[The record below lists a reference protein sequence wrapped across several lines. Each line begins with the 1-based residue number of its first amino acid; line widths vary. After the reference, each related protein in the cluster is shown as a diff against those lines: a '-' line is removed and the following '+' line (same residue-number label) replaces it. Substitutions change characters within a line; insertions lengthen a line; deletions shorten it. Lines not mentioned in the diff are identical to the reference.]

1 MKRIQLIG
9 IGLSLI
15 AMPLAAQDT
24 TRPRPPGPGPRAGMG
39 MHGPHGGDAMMGMMR
54 EMMGPMIRIMAYEP
68 GHLLAWKD
76 SLRLT
81 NDQITKLTAI
91 RDAARSAHDA
101 AAADAKTHMNAVSQ
115 AFQAAAPDT
124 NALRAHFNEAH
135 AGMGKAHWAM
145 LSAAARAKPVLTDA
159 QRQRV
164 DVWANEMQQHMQQQ
178 RTM

>member
-15 AMPLAAQDT
+15 ALPLAAQDT
-24 TRPRPPGPGPRAGMG
+24 TRPRPPGPGRAGMG
-39 MHGPHGGDAMMGMMR
+39 MHGPHGADGMTGMMH
-54 EMMGPMIRIMAYEP
+54 EMMGPMMRAMAYEP

-81 NDQITKLTAI
+81 NDQVTRLTAI
-91 RDAARSAHDA
+91 RDAAKAAHDA
-101 AAADAKTHMNAVSQ
+101 AAGGAKTHMNAVSQ

-135 AGMGKAHWAM
+135 AAMGKAHGAM
-145 LSAAARAKPVLTDA
+145 LSAAARAKAVLTDA

>member
-1 MKRIQLIG
+1 MRRIQLIG

-15 AMPLAAQDT
+15 ALPLAAQDT

-39 MHGPHGGDAMMGMMR
+39 MHGPHGGGAMMGMMHD
-54 EMMGPMIRIMAYEP
+54 MMGPMMRVMAYEP

-81 NDQITKLTAI
+81 NDQVTRLTAI
-91 RDAARSAHDA
+91 RDAAKAAHDA
-101 AAADAKTHMNAVSQ
+101 AAGGARTHMNAVSQ

-135 AGMGKAHWAM
+135 AGMGKAHWVM
-145 LSAAARAKPVLTDA
+145 LAAAAQAKPILTDA

-164 DVWANEMQQHMQQQ
+164 EAWANAMEQ
-178 RTM
+178 RAQRAPAM

>member
-1 MKRIQLIG
+1 MKRIQLICF
-9 IGLSLI
+9 GLSLI

-39 MHGPHGGDAMMGMMR
+39 MHGPSGAGGMMGMMSMMG

-81 NDQITKLTAI
+81 PDQITKLTAI
-91 RDAARSAHDA
+91 RDAAKSAHDA
-101 AAADAKTHMNAVSQ
+101 AAGGAKTHMNAVSQ

-145 LSAAARAKPVLTDA
+145 LSAAAQAKPVLTDA

-164 DVWANEMQQHMQQQ
+164 EAWANAMEH
-178 RTM
+178 RTPAM

>member
-1 MKRIQLIG
+1 MKRIQLIA

-15 AMPLAAQDT
+15 AMPLVAQDT
-24 TRPRPPGPGPRAGMG
+24 TRPHHPGPGPRAGMG
-39 MHGPHGGDAMMGMMR
+39 MQGPHGGDAMMGMMGD
-54 EMMGPMIRIMAYEP
+54 MMGPMIKVMAYEP

-81 NDQITKLTAI
+81 NDQVTRLTAI
-91 RDAARSAHDA
+91 RDAAKAAHDA
-101 AAADAKTHMNAVSQ
+101 AAGGAKTHMNAVSQ

-135 AGMGKAHWAM
+135 AAMGKAHEAM
-145 LSAAARAKPVLTDA
+145 LSAAARAKAVLTDA

-178 RTM
+178 RAM

>member
-15 AMPLAAQDT
+15 ALPLAAQDT

-39 MHGPHGGDAMMGMMR
+39 MHGPHGGGAMMGMMHD
-54 EMMGPMIRIMAYEP
+54 MMGPMMRVMAYEP

-81 NDQITKLTAI
+81 NDQVTRLTAI
-91 RDAARSAHDA
+91 HDAAKAAHDA
-101 AAADAKTHMNAVSQ
+101 AAGGAKTHMNAVSQ

-135 AGMGKAHWAM
+135 AAMGKAHGVM
-145 LSAAARAKPVLTDA
+145 LSAAAQAKAVLTDA
-159 QRQRV
+159 QRQQV
-164 DVWANEMQQHMQQQ
+164 NVWADAMQQRMLQQ
-178 RTM
+178 RMM